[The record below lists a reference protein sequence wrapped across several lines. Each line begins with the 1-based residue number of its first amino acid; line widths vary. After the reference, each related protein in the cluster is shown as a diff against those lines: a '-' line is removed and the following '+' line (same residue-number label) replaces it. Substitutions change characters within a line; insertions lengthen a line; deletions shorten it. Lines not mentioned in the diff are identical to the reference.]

1 MIAFP
6 PDITFVIQ
14 VISFFALWLGLK
26 QLVFDPFL
34 RVIDE
39 RRARTTGVR
48 EEAEQLR
55 SGAITREAQYD
66 QRIEQVRADIGRE
79 TDASRHATEEEE
91 HQIIVT
97 ARDQA
102 AARLKQRREQIEAD
116 ATSASSQLAA
126 EASQLAQLIAGKV
139 VGGGRA

>member
-14 VISFFALWLGLK
+14 VVSFFVLWLGLK

-39 RRARTTGVR
+39 RRARTIGVR

-55 SGAITREAQYD
+55 SGAVARETQYD

-79 TDASRHATEEEE
+79 TDVARHATDEEE
-91 HQIIVT
+91 HQIIAT

-102 AARLKQRREQIEAD
+102 AALLKEQREQIKSA
-116 ATSASSQLAA
+116 AAASSQLAG

-139 VGGGRA
+139 VGGRRA